1 MSRLPPRAGRRSL
14 SYSDKGII
22 RCVSTHALA
31 SCGVGNTV
39 EGFINHDNIRVS
51 EVYSYTETTE
61 EDKALSALYKL
72 RFLSQPSSA
81 PFLGPNYTNHQ

>member
-1 MSRLPPRAGRRSL
+1 MASSPGFDERAFLGGEST
-14 SYSDKGII
+14 G
-22 RCVSTHALA
+22 STHAVT

-39 EGFINHDNIRVS
+39 GGFVNRENIRVS